1 MSSTLN
7 IDFSK
12 NHSGSGTPTVYI
24 GGIPFRVISKPKY
37 YLFKRRN
44 TFFRINRFMYE
55 PDGSWTIFFGVNG
68 QLITTFGISDGD
80 IKTPK
85 FLSGKLDAI
94 LGKYTKYTKQKYV

>member
-12 NHSGSGTPTVYI
+12 NHSGNGTPTVYI

-44 TFFRINRFMYE
+44 VFFRINRFMYE
-55 PDGSWTIFFGVNG
+55 PNQSWTIFFGKNG
-68 QLITTFGISDGD
+68 QLIITIGVSDTD

-85 FLSGKLDAI
+85 FLSAKLDAI
-94 LGKYTKYTKQKYV
+94 LGTYNT